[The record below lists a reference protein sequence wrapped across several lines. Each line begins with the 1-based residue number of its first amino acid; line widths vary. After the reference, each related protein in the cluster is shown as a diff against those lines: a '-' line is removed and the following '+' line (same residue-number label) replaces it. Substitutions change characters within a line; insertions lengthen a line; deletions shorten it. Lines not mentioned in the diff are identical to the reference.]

1 VLENVQAIK
10 QKASAQVKLLSEENS
25 QLKEELQGYRE
36 SYEDIAKLKRDW
48 EIGNRDLEAI
58 WREKVEE
65 REL

>member
-1 VLENVQAIK
+1 MLENVQAIK

-36 SYEDIAKLKRDW
+36 SNEDIVKLKREW
-48 EIGNRDLEAI
+48 EIGNRDLEAK